1 MMTMD
6 RARTSGWFRAIAVD
20 YDGTLTTHGPPRHD
34 VLELLARWRHG
45 GGRVLLVTGRI
56 LDELLEVFPDA
67 GNHVDLIVAE
77 NGAVLWDGTRSR
89 LLASPVSA
97 SLSDELKTRGVPY
110 RRGSAILATHST
122 FVLSIEAAI
131 GALGLDVQLVSNRAE
146 LMVLPAGISK
156 GTGVRAGLRA
166 LGLST
171 HSAVAVGDGEN
182 DQALL
187 RACELGV
194 AVANA
199 VPSLRREADITT
211 TAPDAEGVIELLEG
225 PFVTGSTRAHSSR
238 WQVELG
244 LDDHGESVSL
254 PASQIDVLVCGR
266 SGGGKSYIAG
276 LIAEQLIE
284 LDYSLLVV
292 DPEGDHTALT
302 ELPGVVVVGSRD
314 PIPSVEHIVSL
325 VQQHLG
331 TVVVDLSLQ
340 PAETRYDFYRRAPAA
355 VELLRAARGVPHWM
369 LLDEAHT
376 SLLSEG
382 AVHSLFKTNRKGH
395 LLVTYE
401 PAALPESVLDQI
413 DVTIIV
419 PGSDRI
425 DAILRS
431 FGCDAARFDAVAQRA
446 SGRDVIVMRR
456 TGDGTPPELMRV
468 QTFVRRTGHVRHRH
482 KYTAGLLPESRRF
495 YFRNANDDAVGEP
508 AANIAEFHRELCR
521 CSRDVI
527 EHHALGR
534 DFSRWIGL
542 ALGDEKTA
550 AAVEAIEARITEL
563 HGGHDRV
570 GLESE
575 RGAILA
581 ALERHYVGEDL
592 RPCPTD
598 DSAT

>member
-1 MMTMD
+1 MD
-6 RARTSGWFRAIAVD
+6 HARTSGWFRAIAVD
-20 YDGTLTTHGPPRHD
+20 YDGTLTADGSPRHD
-34 VLELLARWRHG
+34 VLELLAQWRHN

-56 LDELLEVFPDA
+56 LDELLQVFPDV
-67 GNHVDLIVAE
+67 GNNVDLVVAE
-77 NGAVLWDGTRSR
+77 NGAVLWDGKRSR
-89 LLASPVSA
+89 LLAPPVPR
-97 SLSDELKTRGVPY
+97 SLSDALKARGVAH
-110 RRGSAILATHST
+110 RRGAAILATHST

-131 GALGLDVQLVSNRAE
+131 DDLGLDVQLVANRAE

-166 LGLST
+166 LGMSA
-171 HSAVAVGDGEN
+171 HSAVGVGDGEN

-199 VPSLRREADITT
+199 VPSLRHEADITT
-211 TAPDAEGVIELLEG
+211 HAPDVAGVIELLEG
-225 PFVTGSTRAHSSR
+225 PFVRGAARARSTRWH
-238 WQVELG
+238 VELG
-244 LDDHGESVSL
+244 FDEHGVPVTI

-302 ELPGVVVVGSRD
+302 ELPGVVVVGSD
-314 PIPSVEHIVSL
+314 GSTPSVEHIVAL

-340 PAETRYDFYRRAPAA
+340 SDEAQRDFYRRAPAA

-382 AVHSLFKTNRKGH
+382 AVRSLFDTNRKGH
-395 LLVTYE
+395 LLVTFE
-401 PAALPESVLDQI
+401 PAALPESVVDQI
-413 DVTIIV
+413 DVAIIV
-419 PGSDRI
+419 PGADSVE
-425 DAILRS
+425 AILRS
-431 FGCDAARFDAVAQRA
+431 FGCDAARFDAVAQQA
-446 SGRDVIVMRR
+446 SGREAIVMRR
-456 TGDGTPPELMRV
+456 TDDGTPPALKRV
-468 QTFVRRTGHVRHRH
+468 QTLVRRTGHVRHWH

-495 YFRNANDDAVGEP
+495 YFRNANDDTVGEP

-521 CSRDVI
+521 CSPDVLA
-527 EHHALGR
+527 HHALGR

-542 ALGDEKTA
+542 ALGDAQTA
-550 AAVEAIEARITEL
+550 EAVEAIEARIGEM

-570 GLESE
+570 AIESE

-592 RPCPTD
+592 RPCPTET
-598 DSAT
+598 SAT